1 MGHHELQ
8 GAKAMTVDSRD
19 LLTRPLQLYCSMLA
33 NIRLDH
39 FRLDESRT
47 SRMVDLMKLNATEQ
61 HVVGKPTGREAG
73 QKTAGDAGKSEDS
86 PLDTEAAPADS
97 ELQQDNES
105 SDIPSTSSSSSD
117 RSGEGMDE
125 DPVKFIPGPV

>member
-1 MGHHELQ
+1 
-8 GAKAMTVDSRD
+8 
-19 LLTRPLQLYCSMLA
+19 
-33 NIRLDH
+33 
-39 FRLDESRT
+39 
-47 SRMVDLMKLNATEQ
+47 MVDLMKLNATEQ

-73 QKTAGDAGKSEDS
+73 HKTAGDAGKSEDS

-117 RSGEGMDE
+117 RSGEGMHE